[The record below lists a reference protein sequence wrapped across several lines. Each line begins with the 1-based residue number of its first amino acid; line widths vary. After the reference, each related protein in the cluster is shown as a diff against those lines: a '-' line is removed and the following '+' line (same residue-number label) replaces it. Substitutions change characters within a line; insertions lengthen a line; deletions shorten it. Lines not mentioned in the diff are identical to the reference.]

1 MTTEMLTAKEVAE
14 QLNVSAQIVY
24 RLFNTGKLGGHTL
37 AKKAIRFTQAQVD
50 AYLASTVQEP
60 GVGDGDAVE

>member
-14 QLNVSAQIVY
+14 QLSVSAQIVY

-37 AKKAIRFTQAQVD
+37 AKKAIRFTQAQVN
-50 AYLASTVQEP
+50 AYLIRTVKAP
-60 GVGDGDAVE
+60 GMVDGDAVE